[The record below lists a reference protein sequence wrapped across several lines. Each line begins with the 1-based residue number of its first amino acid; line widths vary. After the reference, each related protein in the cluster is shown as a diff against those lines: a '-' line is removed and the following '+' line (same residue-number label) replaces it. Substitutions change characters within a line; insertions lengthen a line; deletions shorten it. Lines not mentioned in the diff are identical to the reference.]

1 MSQQPSLN
9 EKISFTADGVAY
21 RRAAYTD
28 IPFSKEIFEIM
39 EKICGPFN
47 PEEKAKA
54 DGMKNVIPIFESR
67 YLLTDGLLRGSGV
80 DRVLE
85 LASGLSPR
93 GFAWTRD
100 HTIRFVELDL
110 PGKMVVKRRI
120 LAELHRCTGIL
131 DRQNHILEEGD
142 LNDTFT
148 FDQAMNDLDTES
160 SDPKPVGIVC
170 EGLLRYMNWPDKEK
184 LAMNINRA
192 IRYSMGGVWITPDI
206 EFLSDANATPES
218 RARYDMMAEKW
229 GFDVRPFLFKDFDH
243 AVGFFKGFGF
253 KVAQH
258 CHAGMAERLVS
269 PARAG
274 LTIKE
279 VRAELA
285 KRFTF
290 VMSL

>member
-1 MSQQPSLN
+1 MSQTSLN

-21 RRAAYTD
+21 RRAEYTD

-39 EKICGPFN
+39 EKICGPFD

-54 DGMKNVIPIFESR
+54 DGMKIVIPLFEAR
-67 YLLTDGLLRGSGV
+67 YILTDELLRESGV

-93 GFAWTRD
+93 GFIWTKDR
-100 HTIRFVELDL
+100 TVRFVELDL
-110 PGKMVVKRRI
+110 PEKMATKRRI
-120 LAELHRCTGIL
+120 LAELHSRTGIGYN
-131 DRQNHILEEGD
+131 QNHILEEGD

-148 FDQAMNDLDTES
+148 FEQAINDLDMEG
-160 SDPKPVGIVC
+160 SDPRPVGIVC

-184 LAMNINRA
+184 LARNINRA
-192 IRYSMGGVWITPDI
+192 LKYSMGGVWITPDI
-206 EFLSDANATPES
+206 ELLSDADATPES
-218 RARYDMMAEKW
+218 RARYDMMAAKW
-229 GFDVRPFLFKDFDH
+229 GFDVRPFLFKDFDY
-243 AVGFFKGFGF
+243 AVSFFQGFGF

-269 PARAG
+269 PVRAG
-274 LTIKE
+274 LTIE
-279 VRAELA
+279 DVRADLA

-290 VMSL
+290 VMTL